1 MFILK
6 IKFLDTLSVKLYRL
20 TMYDRPVR
28 LRHFFANYYLLIN
41 YHLLV
46 SVIYRKNK
54 YKKTVKV
61 IKRQL
66 RQLGKN
72 SCIRQEVGRIVTKK
86 SPDVSGDLL

>member
-20 TMYDRPVR
+20 TMHDRPER
-28 LRHFFANYYLLIN
+28 LLYFFIIYYLLIN

-54 YKKTVKV
+54 YQQLVKV
-61 IKRQL
+61 VKRQL
-66 RQLGKN
+66 RKG
-72 SCIRQEVGRIVTKK
+72 CIG
-86 SPDVSGDLL
+86 PG